1 MDRSRVG
8 FDVID
13 VAYFRDAASRALAQ
27 ADDERRRFAL
37 PEQYVLC
44 VSRFVERKNVPLVVE
59 AFARSGLPQRAVSL
73 VLVGQGPLEAAIR
86 EKAEMLGLAE
96 KVMIFR
102 EVLNRDMPAF
112 YALADFVV
120 LASAYDQWGLCVNE
134 AMAAGR
140 PAIVSE
146 TCGCANELVHDG
158 VNGFVVRP
166 GDVGQLADRMRRLG
180 EDPALREQFAHRAQS
195 TISEWTPE
203 LFAENLLALAN
214 LVGTQA

>member
-1 MDRSRVG
+1 
-8 FDVID
+8 
-13 VAYFRDAASRALAQ
+13 
-27 ADDERRRFAL
+27 
-37 PEQYVLC
+37 
-44 VSRFVERKNVPLVVE
+44 
-59 AFARSGLPQRAVSL
+59 VSL